1 MLELLKIQ
9 NGLVKV
15 PNTEG
20 NPFLDTERYFTKT
33 QFEDG
38 LSYFKLGDN
47 GVLIELDENVL
58 LFVVNETTIDGVLY
72 SNQDEFINSIFGNG

>member
-20 NPFLDTERYFTKT
+20 NPFLDTERFFTKT

-38 LSYFKLGDN
+38 LPYFKLGDN
-47 GVLIELDENVL
+47 GVLMELNENVL

-72 SNQDEFINSIFGNG
+72 SNQDEFIKSIFENG

>member
-1 MLELLKIQ
+1 
-9 NGLVKV
+9 
-15 PNTEG
+15 
-20 NPFLDTERYFTKT
+20 
-33 QFEDG
+33 
-38 LSYFKLGDN
+38 LGDN